1 MLVASLRWL
10 GCDLPVHVPRRRVPQ
25 ARCIVLSM
33 IALSC
38 VQSERYDISRQVATA
53 SDRVLTL
60 AAFRGSTRPVLLVG
74 GRGYLQK
81 AEAAAAPYRDALRQR
96 AVSLV
101 LLPLE
106 DADDPSEKLKSLK
119 AKFKCVHPLIG
130 KVCFRHAEGKSQQVC
145 LHRSCA

>member
-1 MLVASLRWL
+1 
-10 GCDLPVHVPRRRVPQ
+10 
-25 ARCIVLSM
+25 
-33 IALSC
+33 
-38 VQSERYDISRQVATA
+38 VATA

-101 LLPLE
+101 FLPLE

-119 AKFKCVHPLIG
+119 AKFKCAQRLSPEMYSPTVCCTGRLIFSG
-130 KVCFRHAEGKSQQVC
+130 ARTFCCPGA
-145 LHRSCA
+145 LHSMRLVACAR